1 MAGQGKSG
9 GKWRPNERG
18 AVAVEF
24 ALVLPLLGM
33 LMFGIVSF
41 GLAFSDNVA
50 LANAVREGA
59 RFAAST
65 DATAGTWGA
74 SVVQRTQD
82 VYANADSPLDS
93 SQVCAVVMDST
104 GTAVQ
109 SSSAECANG
118 TSPVGPLPSSDPP
131 DDTQP
136 GSCYVMVW

>member
-1 MAGQGKSG
+1 M
-9 GKWRPNERG
+9 
-18 AVAVEF
+18 
-24 ALVLPLLGM
+24 
-33 LMFGIVSF
+33 
-41 GLAFSDNVA
+41 
-50 LANAVREGA
+50 
-59 RFAAST
+59 
-65 DATAGTWGA
+65 
-74 SVVQRTQD
+74 VQRTQD

-136 GSCYVMVW
+136 GSCYVMVWAAKPTNVNWLVHTTTVTLTAQSVAFYERDLDASCTYEP